1 MLPVVQDCKDT
12 DMAQPASSVLTPDNM
27 LSWSAIRSRTPPP
40 AARIS
45 IHLLQET
52 TSTRQATAPSA
63 DVRSISITRSRP
75 QCYIGNKGEE
85 YEPASDNAY
94 FASEALEY
102 NHALISLHDKVPHT
116 LDHLFVKVL
125 TQAQGAIC
133 IQDCSSLGGVLIS
146 GKLLQKYTPTILPSG
161 SEFIFTRLRN
171 PNTSSKQL

>member
-63 DVRSISITRSRP
+63 DVRIISIIRSRP
-75 QCYIGNKGEE
+75 QCYIGYKGEE

-94 FASEALEY
+94 FASEALEG
-102 NHALISLHDKVPHT
+102 NHALITLNDKVLHT
-116 LDHLFVKVL
+116 LGHLFVEVL
-125 TQAQGAIC
+125 T
-133 IQDCSSLGGVLIS
+133 
-146 GKLLQKYTPTILPSG
+146 
-161 SEFIFTRLRN
+161 
-171 PNTSSKQL
+171 